1 MLYRHISRTVLIPFI
16 ACDGSTGSSLTAS
29 DRARVDDELQKAI
42 KNANMA
48 AGTMIRLGQ
57 TLQTTKDQA
66 IGYLWT
72 RWQQQLESRCCS
84 GCMCP
89 MVGFFMLPTWY
100 ENKYMDAC
108 THVLI

>member
-66 IGYLWT
+66 RLLMDNVAAAIGEQMLQRLYVSYGWLLHAT
-72 RWQQQLESRCCS
+72 Y
-84 GCMCP
+84 
-89 MVGFFMLPTWY
+89 MV
-100 ENKYMDAC
+100 
-108 THVLI
+108 